1 MKNSLE
7 SRLGLFFALVV
18 VAGFV
23 LLELTGGFDL
33 LRAGR
38 PVRARFQ
45 TVQDLKVGDPV
56 KLGGVTIGKVARIEL
71 AGNQVEVTLRVQE
84 SADLRT
90 DTRAAIR
97 FTGLLG
103 QNFVSLE
110 FGSPDAPKLSADALL
125 QTREQADLN
134 SILAKLEGVADGV
147 QNMTRSFSGEEF
159 SKLLGPVTELV
170 KDNTPRI
177 TDLLENMRQVSAQVA
192 KGQGTV
198 GRLIHEEDFYR
209 SALGAVTNVNGLA
222 GDAKGMITDASG
234 LIGDARKVV
243 TGVNQGQ
250 GSIGRLLQD
259 DTLARELTTAGTNL
273 REILQ
278 KINQGQGSV
287 GKLVNDES
295 FLKNIKMTLQK
306 VDKATEGLED
316 TGPLNVLGTA
326 IGTFF

>member
-23 LLELTGGFDL
+23 LLELTGGFDM
-33 LRAGR
+33 LRSGR

-56 KLGGVTIGKVARIEL
+56 KLGGVTVGKVSRIEL
-71 AGNQVEVTLRVQE
+71 AGNQVEVTMRVRE
-84 SADLRT
+84 AVDLRT
-90 DTRAAIR
+90 DTKASIR

-103 QNFVSLE
+103 QNFISLE
-110 FGSPDAPKLSADALL
+110 FGSADAPKLSADALL
-125 QTREQADLN
+125 QSREQADLN

-147 QNMTRSFSGEEF
+147 QNMTKSFSGEEF

-170 KDNTPRI
+170 KDNSPRI
-177 TDLLENMRQVSAQVA
+177 SDLLENMRKVSAQVA
-192 KGQGTV
+192 GGQGTV
-198 GRLIHEEDFYR
+198 GRLIKEEDFYQN
-209 SALGAVTNVNGLA
+209 ALGAVTNLNSIGS
-222 GDAKGMITDASG
+222 DAKGMITDAKG
-234 LIGDARKVV
+234 LVGDARKVV
-243 TGVNQGQ
+243 TGVNQGE
-250 GSIGRLLQD
+250 GSIGRLLKD
-259 DTLARELTTAGTNL
+259 DTLAKELTSASTNL

-295 FLKNIKMTLQK
+295 FLRNIKMTLQK

-326 IGTFF
+326 IGTLF